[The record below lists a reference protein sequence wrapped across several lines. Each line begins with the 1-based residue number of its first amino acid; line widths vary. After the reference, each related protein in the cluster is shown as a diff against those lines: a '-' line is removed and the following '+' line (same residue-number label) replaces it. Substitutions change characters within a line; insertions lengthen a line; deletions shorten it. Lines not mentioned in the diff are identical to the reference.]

1 MARAVE
7 VVEVVRLVEVIRVVE
22 VVYRYEENLGVKGP
36 NKENKNKDVGLPMTM
51 PQAAGKNLENQPKT
65 CFTTPVC
72 QACITSNL
80 CKTFDIASNRF
91 SKCFLESQ
99 ILHIITLVDKL

>member
-1 MARAVE
+1 MVE
-7 VVEVVRLVEVIRVVE
+7 PLLNRPPSPLVCQVM
-22 VVYRYEENLGVKGP
+22 VKSIGMRQS
-36 NKENKNKDVGLPMTM
+36 KVHFTTSLHLIS
-51 PQAAGKNLENQPKT
+51 KNLENQPKT

-99 ILHIITLVDKL
+99 ILHISTLVDKL